1 MQAIILAA
9 GMGRRLGKYTRDNT
23 KCMLPVNGVRLID
36 RMLEQLCQL
45 NLSRLVLVVGYKGK
59 ELMDY
64 IGDRYED
71 RLHIEYADNPVYD
84 KTNNIYS
91 LALVKEKMIE
101 DDTLLIESD
110 LILDDSLFRMIL
122 DDPYPNLA
130 LVAKYESWMDG
141 TMVRINKENNIVNFV
156 PKKAFNYAEAD
167 FYYKTVNVYK
177 FSKDFST
184 KVYVP
189 FLDAYCKVM
198 GNNEYYEQVL
208 RVITLLDQANLKALP
223 IGDKPWYEIDDVQD
237 KDIAEAIFSS
247 EKDKL
252 HKYHIRYGGYWRFP
266 QMLDFCYLVNP
277 FFPPNRMKD
286 EMRANFDELLTQYP
300 SGMTVNSLLAGKFFG
315 VSTQYIVV
323 GNGAA
328 ELIKSLMKQLM
339 TEGYKVGVVYPT
351 FEEYPNRLTKEAIV
365 PYYVNQDDLHY
376 SADDLKAFYEY
387 KEIKALMLINP
398 DNPSG
403 NYIPK
408 KDVLDL
414 AAWCAQRSIRLIV
427 DESFVDFSNEG
438 PANSLLN
445 DDILEQFPE
454 MLIMKSISKSYG
466 VPGLRLGILAGADTD
481 LLNRIKKDVAIWN
494 INSFA
499 EFYMQIFNK
508 YESIYR
514 TASEKF
520 VSERNRFA
528 ERLSSIP
535 YLRVI
540 PSQANYFLC
549 QVTKHYTSRQL
560 TEKLLNDHNILIKD
574 CDSKTGL
581 EGKNFIRIAIR
592 DAKDN
597 DLLVDALKS
606 LSGLN
611 ICICGGG
618 NLGHVMAGYLASQG
632 RHCVNVL
639 TGHPEKWSDCL
650 KINIKKP
657 CGSEILN
664 GKLNLVTSNAEQ
676 VIPDADLLF
685 ICLPGPHIKSML
697 EQIKPYLNK
706 KTIVGAI
713 VSNTGF
719 FFHAHEVIPRQTVF
733 GFQRVPFISRIV
745 DYGKEADLLGSKNSL
760 SLCVENG
767 NENAIRMT
775 IEHLL
780 HTPVKLLGN
789 FYEVSLSNSNPLL
802 HPARLY
808 TMWKDWNPSKQYERI
823 PPFYAE
829 WDDAASQLLID
840 MDNEL
845 QELLKHLPVDS
856 KSVPSILD
864 YYESSDASSLSR
876 KIRSIQAFTSIMS
889 PMKKLENGFIPDL
902 NSRYFTEDFECG
914 TFYIRDTAR
923 LNGIDTPAI
932 DRVCEW
938 YENLKQYKQCQ

>member
-36 RMLEQLCQL
+36 RMLEQLCTL
-45 NLSRLVLVVGYKGK
+45 NLSRLVMVVGYKGQ

-64 IGDRYED
+64 IGDRYES
-71 RLHIEYADNPVYD
+71 RLHIEYAENPVYD

-91 LALVKEKMIE
+91 LALVKDKMME

-110 LILDDSLFRMIL
+110 LILDDSLFQMIL
-122 DDPYPNLA
+122 DNPYPNLA
-130 LVAKYESWMDG
+130 LVAKYETWMDG
-141 TMVRINKENNIVNFV
+141 TMVRIDKENNIVNFI
-156 PKKAFNYAEAD
+156 PKKAFKYSEVD
-167 FYYKTVNVYK
+167 SYYKTVNVYK
-177 FSKDFST
+177 FSQEFST

-237 KDIAEAIFSS
+237 KDIAEAIFSP

-252 HKYHIRYGGYWRFP
+252 QKYNMRYGGYWRFP
-266 QMLDFCYLVNP
+266 KMLDFCYLVNP
-277 FFPPNRMKD
+277 FFPPKRMRD
-286 EMRANFDELLTQYP
+286 ELRANFDELLTQYP
-300 SGMTVNSLLAGKFFG
+300 SGMVVNSLLAGKYFG
-315 VSTQYIVV
+315 VSNQYIIV

-328 ELIKSLMKQLM
+328 ELIKSLMELFM
-339 TEGYKVGVVYPT
+339 DEDCKVGVVYPT
-351 FEEYPNRLTKEAIV
+351 FEEYPHRLTKDAIV
-365 PYYVNQDDLHY
+365 PFYPEDPDLHY
-376 SADDLKAFYEY
+376 SADDLKAFYVSRD
-387 KEIKALMLINP
+387 IKALLLINP

-403 NYIPK
+403 NFISK
-408 KDVLDL
+408 DDVLSL
-414 AAWCAQRSIRLIV
+414 AVWCKQQGIRLIV
-427 DESFVDFSNEG
+427 DESFVDFSDEG
-438 PANSLLN
+438 PTNSLLN
-445 DDILEQFPE
+445 DDILDQYPG
-454 MLIMKSISKSYG
+454 LLVMKSISKSFG
-466 VPGLRLGILAGADTD
+466 VPGLRLGILAGSDTA
-481 LLNRIKKDVAIWN
+481 LLDRMKKDVAIWN

-508 YESIYR
+508 YESFYR
-514 TASEKF
+514 NACCKF
-520 VSERNRFA
+520 VNERNRFA
-528 ERLSSIP
+528 KCLSAIP

-574 CDSKTGL
+574 CDNKTGL
-581 EGKNFIRIAIR
+581 SGKNFVRIAIR
-592 DAKDN
+592 NEKDN
-597 DLLVDALKS
+597 NQLLDALKS

-618 NLGHVMAGYLASQG
+618 NLGHVMAGFLASQG
-632 RHCVNVL
+632 RHRVNVL
-639 TGHPEKWSDCL
+639 TRHPDKWSDTL
-650 KINIKKP
+650 KINVKNP
-657 CGSEILN
+657 SGFETLN
-664 GKLNLVTSNAEQ
+664 GKLNLVSSRAEQ
-676 VIPDADLLF
+676 VIPNADMVF

-697 EQIKPYLNK
+697 EQIKPYLSK
-706 KTIVGAI
+706 KTIVGTI

-719 FFHAHEVIPRQTVF
+719 FFHAHEVIPSQTVF
-733 GFQRVPFISRIV
+733 GFQRVPFISRTV
-745 DYGKEADLLGSKNSL
+745 DYGKEADLLGSKKSL

-767 NENAIRMT
+767 NGNAIRMT
-775 IEHLL
+775 IENLL
-780 HTPVKLLGN
+780 NTPVKLLGN
-789 FYEVSLSNSNPLL
+789 FYEASLSNSNPLL

-808 TMWKDWNPSKQYERI
+808 TMWKDWSPSVRYERI

-845 QELLKHLPVDS
+845 QELLKRLPVDPM
-856 KSVPSILD
+856 SVPSILD
-864 YYESSDASSLSR
+864 YYESTDASSLSC
-876 KIRSIQAFTSIMS
+876 KIRTIPAFKSIMS
-889 PMKKLENGFIPDL
+889 PMKQIENGYIPDL
-902 NSRYFTEDFECG
+902 DSRYFIEDFECG

-923 LNGIDTPAI
+923 LNGIETPSI
-932 DRVCEW
+932 DMVCEW
-938 YENLKQYKQCQ
+938 YENLKGLKQ